1 MNVDDFANRAG
12 MSCHRILTSK
22 PHDSSGYSCADVA
35 AHLRRFNSISLMVQH
50 VGVQQSVPER
60 TGCFAV
66 PIHQLWRF
74 RVQHFEAA
82 GAHPGTTGRNR
93 PSNTLRPAARRS
105 AANAFHR
112 LVLMAGY
119 RARRVMYQP
128 MTGPQCA
135 SCGGINI
142 AHQRRPAAAFA
153 HGAARHTD
161 RTAFKQT
168 Q

>member
-1 MNVDDFANRAG
+1 MSVDDFANRAG
-12 MSCHRILTSK
+12 MSRHRILTSK
-22 PHDSSGYSCADVA
+22 PHDSSGFSCAGVA
-35 AHLRRFNSISLMVQH
+35 AHFRRFNSIAVMVQH

-60 TGCFAV
+60 TGRFAA
-66 PIHQLWRF
+66 PIHQLWAF

-82 GAHPGTTGRNR
+82 GAHPGTTALNR
-93 PSNTLRPAARRS
+93 PSNTLRPAAWRS
-105 AANAFHR
+105 AAIAFHR
-112 LVLMAGY
+112 LVLLAGY
-119 RARRVMYQP
+119 RARRVMYRP

-142 AHQRRPAAAFA
+142 AHQRLPAAVFA